1 MTCDAPVMLW
11 RVVVVLGAAGFV
23 VYRLSLAL
31 EIRKARR
38 TGDRVREEQLR
49 RHGFGL
55 YRWAAAAVVVFMIVL
70 VVLVWSNSR

>member
-1 MTCDAPVMLW
+1 MLW
-11 RVVVVLGAAGFV
+11 RAVVVLGAIGFV

-38 TGDRVREEQLR
+38 SGDRAREAHLR
-49 RHGFGL
+49 THGFGL
-55 YRWAAAAVVVFMIVL
+55 HRWAAAAVVVFMIVL